1 MKKYVFGFPL
11 FVVYCNCLRMKTSC
25 VGTQN
30 VFLMNKIKWFSLKN
44 LDHFF
49 LMVKEGKEKI
59 AKTNPVNKE
68 KWMFPRW

>member
-1 MKKYVFGFPL
+1 
-11 FVVYCNCLRMKTSC
+11 MKTFC

-30 VFLMNKIKWFSLKN
+30 AFLMNRIKWFSLKN